1 MNRVNTDYE
10 GDPEYECFEEY
21 VDSSTCAKATAKSY
35 RTTYRKLRN
44 LLQKPIRET
53 AEDTLIKI
61 ITAAVENINSQQAM
75 LNIAIIVRECIYNM
89 PTQQLKDQRTL
100 NKSTVKESLQ
110 MRNKYI
116 VLPEITEFDD
126 YIEDLFNKSK
136 FREFIVNY
144 LIRHHYV
151 RNKDLMF
158 HIVEKKSECD
168 NIANWMWLDR
178 KNRRCVYFRNDYKTF
193 CTYGPKET
201 VITDEKFLT
210 AVKRCFNSKVQDVE
224 SRFFPITMDPTKIG
238 YYVQKLSFN
247 QLGESALLKIII
259 KHHLTDYKKIQE
271 ISISRGTDTNTLLES
286 YNISYK

>member
-35 RTTYRKLRN
+35 RTTYRKIRN
-44 LLQKPIRET
+44 LLGKPIRET

-75 LNIAIIVRECIYNM
+75 LNIAILVRECIYQM

-126 YIEDLFNKSK
+126 YIEIYSTKAS
-136 FREFIVNY
+136 
-144 LIRHHYV
+144 
-151 RNKDLMF
+151 
-158 HIVEKKSECD
+158 SE
-168 NIANWMWLDR
+168 
-178 KNRRCVYFRNDYKTF
+178 
-193 CTYGPKET
+193 
-201 VITDEKFLT
+201 
-210 AVKRCFNSKVQDVE
+210 NS
-224 SRFFPITMDPTKIG
+224 S
-238 YYVQKLSFN
+238 
-247 QLGESALLKIII
+247 
-259 KHHLTDYKKIQE
+259 
-271 ISISRGTDTNTLLES
+271 
-286 YNISYK
+286 